1 MAIDTNI
8 AEEEV
13 RLPRQVSTANIISDQ
28 PAGDIF
34 NFVET
39 YFLKWVG
46 RPGLRSYDYVQRVLC
61 WLTELCFDGI
71 QFFDKIAIP
80 HDMIVQ
86 SIT

>member
-39 YFLKWVG
+39 YFLKWA
-46 RPGLRSYDYVQRVLC
+46 RCYHNLIDHIIYIS
-61 WLTELCFDGI
+61 LTE
-71 QFFDKIAIP
+71 
-80 HDMIVQ
+80 
-86 SIT
+86 